1 MESDAMTT
9 TVYDLSGGD
18 EHLREIA
25 DESGIAWKVCHSEEE
40 TITIGRFEIEV
51 WYNEDASSAW
61 SAWGA
66 FCKGYGSRTGASRE
80 EAIERLFCGLILNL
94 G

>member
-1 MESDAMTT
+1 MKKT

-25 DESGIAWKVCHSEEE
+25 DESGIPWEVCHSEEE
-40 TITIGRFEIEV
+40 TITIGRFEIDV
-51 WYNEDASSAW
+51 WYNEDASSPW

-66 FCKGYGSRTGASRE
+66 FCKGYGSTHGSSRE
-80 EAIERLFCGLILNL
+80 YAIERLFCRVINKLP
-94 G
+94 